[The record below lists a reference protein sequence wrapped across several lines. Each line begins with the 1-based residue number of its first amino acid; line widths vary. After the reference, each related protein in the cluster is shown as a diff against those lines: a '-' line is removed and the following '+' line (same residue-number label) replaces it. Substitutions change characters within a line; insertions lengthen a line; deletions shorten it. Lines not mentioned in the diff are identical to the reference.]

1 MHGNVTVKSIKVK
14 KISLKYRI
22 NLLQIDTP
30 ISITVNAEAKS
41 VATNKISEQRKSLL
55 EALVMP
61 YLQDKNRT
69 PI

>member
-1 MHGNVTVKSIKVK
+1 MEFSI
-14 KISLKYRI
+14 
-22 NLLQIDTP
+22 NHLQFDTP
-30 ISITVNAEAKS
+30 ISITVNAETKS
-41 VATNKISEQRKSLL
+41 VVSNKISEQRTSML